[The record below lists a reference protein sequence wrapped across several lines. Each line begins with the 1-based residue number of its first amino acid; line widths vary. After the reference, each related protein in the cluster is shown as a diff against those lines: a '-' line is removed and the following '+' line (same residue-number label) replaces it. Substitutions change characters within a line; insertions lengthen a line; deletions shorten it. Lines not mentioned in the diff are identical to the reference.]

1 MRTYTGCLTWRQYA
15 ISDKTSRSL
24 EGQFLVI
31 YSIGFYRELNFL
43 AIQQSSESEASYK
56 TPREAEFFV
65 FKCGNGIFLAGWNFS
80 KERFLF
86 QNFFRADFKI
96 RR

>member
-15 ISDKTSRSL
+15 ISDKTSRPL

-65 FKCGNGIFLAGWNFS
+65 FKRGNCLIF
-80 KERFLF
+80 
-86 QNFFRADFKI
+86 
-96 RR
+96 